1 MRPLLIILTGFGLA
15 LADEAGSQPRAGRTA
30 SVAGAPA
37 SGSRTAASSAPKP
50 AANDSPG
57 NNAPGNNSPSGAPQ
71 PANDVRDVLV
81 LLDHGPLHLRLRM
94 TLSGVSLAAVRD
106 AYVDRLMAS
115 LDTNG
120 DGKLSPEEAAAS
132 PIRPTR
138 GRGRGA
144 AFLKTLDSA
153 RGSRVVSRK
162 EIVQDVERVG
172 GEAVIYRQDSTSSKN
187 DLEVF
192 KFFDTDKSGY
202 LDAAEMAA
210 AATKILE
217 RDQDQD
223 ECISFQEFLPV
234 PEPDEMAQLA
244 VVQRPG
250 ASDRP
255 QAMTADLICDI
266 SQPSLAKRLLEKY
279 DKNKDKKLSAEE
291 LGWEPERVKMLDR
304 NSDGKLSDKELT
316 GMAATPVD
324 LELAVDLA
332 GAPEGEQ
339 SLVILSTVGTR
350 IDDAKRPD
358 LLRLAFPNAVLTL
371 SFRKI
376 DPIKTA
382 IDKAMQAFNRIDV
395 DGNGYLDAQET
406 ALLVRF
412 QLELFDALDADG
424 DGKIFGEEMEK
435 YVKVQAEP
443 KATTAWVNLYD
454 TGRGFF
460 ESLDTNGDGRI
471 SMREMKSAGK
481 SLKSM
486 IRKSGEKLAP
496 DDPARNFHIEF
507 VRGSYNLF
515 GPGDQM
521 IAQSSPS
528 FEQREAIGPIWF
540 RRMDR
545 NNDGDLTWNEFLG
558 PRDVF
563 HRIDKDGDG
572 LIDPQEAAAVRD
584 E

>member
-15 LADEAGSQPRAGRTA
+15 LADEAGSPSRAGRTA
-30 SVAGAPA
+30 STAGAPT
-37 SGSRTAASSAPKP
+37 SGSRTAVTAQKSGK
-50 AANDSPG
+50 DSPG
-57 NNAPGNNSPSGAPQ
+57 NKSTGVAQ
-71 PANDVRDVLV
+71 KPADDVREVLV

-94 TLSGVSLAAVRD
+94 TLAGVSLAAVRE
-106 AYVDRLMAS
+106 AYVDRLMKS
-115 LDTNG
+115 LDTDG

-144 AFLKTLDSA
+144 AFVKTLDNA
-153 RGSRVVSRK
+153 RGPRVVSRK

-172 GEAVIYRQDSTSSKN
+172 GEPVIYRQDSTSSTN

-202 LDAAEMAA
+202 LDNAEMAA
-210 AATKILE
+210 AATRILE

-234 PEPDEMAQLA
+234 PDPDEMAQA
-244 VVQRPG
+244 VVVQRTA

-255 QAMTADLICDI
+255 RVTSADLLCDI

-279 DKNKDKKLSAEE
+279 DKNKDRKLSAEE
-291 LGWEPERVKMLDR
+291 LGWAPERVKLLDR
-304 NSDGKLSDKELT
+304 NSDDKLNDKELA
-316 GMAATPVD
+316 GISATPVD
-324 LELAVDLA
+324 LELAIDLA

-339 SLVILSTVGTR
+339 SLVIVATAGNRL
-350 IDDAKRPD
+350 DDAKRPD
-358 LLRLAFPNAVLTL
+358 LMRLAFPNAVLTL

-382 IDKAMQAFNRIDV
+382 IDKAMQAFNRIDI

-406 ALLVRF
+406 ALLPRF
-412 QLELFDALDADG
+412 QLELFEALDADG

-471 SMREMKSAGK
+471 SMREMNSAGK

-486 IRKSGEKLAP
+486 ARKSGEKLSA

-507 VRGSYNLF
+507 VRGSYAMF
-515 GPGDQM
+515 GPADQM
-521 IAQSSPS
+521 ITQSAPS

-572 LIDPQEAAAVRD
+572 LIDPQEASAVRD